1 MCVLNTAIFYKS
13 VKQAATMTLGTEPTQ
28 AQEPQSLPDGFWNA
42 AASSIASEI
51 ADLCAQHK
59 TDAPPDAEVA
69 LCHNDSTATMT
80 VTGSTTSGTFCVRR
94 FIVRAT
100 GEVLSPNELFD

>member
-1 MCVLNTAIFYKS
+1 
-13 VKQAATMTLGTEPTQ
+13 MTLGLGATQ
-28 AQEPQSLPDGFWNA
+28 AQEPQALPDGFWNA

-51 ADLCAQHK
+51 ADFCAQHN

-69 LCHNDSTATMT
+69 LCHNDSMATMT
-80 VTGSTTSGTFCVRR
+80 VTVSTTNGALSVRR

-100 GEVLSPNELFD
+100 GQVLSPRELLD